1 MVRWLVGFT
10 LFLNVVNPAGAAEKR
25 QLKVM
30 VIFAHPDEGEIYTGG
45 TAALYTRM
53 GHKVKFLSITNGDAG
68 HYSMKAD
75 ELAKVRFKEAME
87 AKQILGLADYEVL
100 DHHDGVLR
108 DTPEVRAEVAG
119 KIETF
124 QPDVVFSY
132 YPAKGGHNDNMAAGW
147 IVRNA
152 APSVRL
158 DRQPVYFYVRDYFTS
173 QLTYVPD
180 VAIAIDS
187 VWDTKIRACTAHQ
200 SQVADANPHGLGIL
214 EKVRADPEAQRD
226 YIFHNTYDFSH
237 ITADNYVVLQK
248 WYGPEAAKKVKY
260 IEAFEIA
267 EYGRQIREAELHE
280 LLPMVGNMIT
290 VPGKTQWLDT
300 GLDVTRGREVDF
312 LAEGSVQWN
321 EDGHQY
327 GPPSGAPLY
336 ARGGHKPIPGI
347 NTGALIGKIGAD
359 SAEAFYI
366 GPGNRVRMFSA
377 GRLFLGINDDNVSD
391 NAGAF
396 RVWITFPE
404 AK

>member
-1 MVRWLVGFT
+1 MVRWLIS
-10 LFLNVVNPAGAAEKR
+10 AGLILSLVSWAAAVEKR
-25 QLKVM
+25 QLKVL

-45 TAALYTRM
+45 TAALFTRM

-68 HYSMKAD
+68 HYSLKPG

-87 AKQILGLADYEVL
+87 AKRILGLAEYEVL

-108 DTPEVRAEVAG
+108 DTPEIRAEVAG
-119 KIETF
+119 KIEAF

-132 YPAKGGHNDNMAAGW
+132 YPAKGGHNDNMTAGW

-152 APSVRL
+152 APSIKL

-173 QLTYVPD
+173 GLSYVPD
-180 VAIAIDS
+180 IAIAIDS
-187 VWDTKIRACTAHQ
+187 VWDTKIQACTAHQ
-200 SQVADANPHGLGIL
+200 SQVADANPYYLGIL

-226 YIFHNTYDFSH
+226 YIYHNTYDFSH
-237 ITADNYVVLQK
+237 ITPDNYVVLEK

-267 EYGRQIREAELHE
+267 EYGQQIREAEVRE

-290 VPGKTQWLDT
+290 VPGTTQWLDT
-300 GLDVTRGREVDF
+300 GFDVMKGQEVDF

-327 GPPSGAPLY
+327 GPPSGAPVY
-336 ARGGHKPIPGI
+336 TRGGHKPIPEI
-347 NTGALIGKIGAD
+347 NTGALIGKIGAE
-359 SAEAFYI
+359 STEAFYI
-366 GPGNRVRMFSA
+366 GPGNRIRMFSG
-377 GRLFLGINDDNVSD
+377 GRLFLGINDDNVND

-396 RVWITFPE
+396 RVWITFAEP
-404 AK
+404 K